1 MDMMLRGLIL
11 QLVAMTAAIVSCG
24 FFVGT
29 RGGISAALG
38 GLTCTLPNLLLGW
51 RIKITP
57 VQRAGRFIAGFFLAE
72 IIKLVIIFCSLLVIA
87 KEYDDLHWPSLL
99 IGLVFAT
106 YALLFLV
113 FWKKG

>member
-1 MDMMLRGLIL
+1 MDMMLRVLTL
-11 QLVAMTAAIVSCG
+11 QLAAMAMAVAACG

-38 GLTCTLPNLLLGW
+38 GLTCTLSNLLLGCQVKTAST
-51 RIKITP
+51 R
-57 VQRAGRFIAGFFLAE
+57 RAGSFVVGFFLGE
-72 IIKLVIIFCSLLVIA
+72 IVKLAVIFCSLLVIA
-87 KEYDDLHWPSLL
+87 KKYDDLHWPSLL
-99 IGLVFAT
+99 IGLVLST

>member
-1 MDMMLRGLIL
+1 MLRVLIL
-11 QLVAMTAAIVSCG
+11 QLAAMAVAIVSCG

-38 GLTCTLPNLLLGW
+38 GLTYTLSNLLLSCQVKTAST
-51 RIKITP
+51 R
-57 VQRAGRFIAGFFLAE
+57 RAGSFVIGFFLGE

-87 KEYDDLHWPSLL
+87 KKYDDLHWPSLL
-99 IGLVFAT
+99 IGLVLST
-106 YALLFLV
+106 YALLFLA